1 MRTKDIQKK
10 FSENVYQNY
19 DMLNEEL
26 NNLYMDV
33 CKSIKNK
40 HDGLLYSNGKRNWLK
55 KLSAE
60 EIFLMNIH
68 AKIILAI
75 LDIAIYES
83 ITNNNYELLC
93 NGIFTYSRL
102 INLNRLHLPGVGSG
116 SIEGFILNDTVLFK
130 NSFKGKVEIDQND
143 YNVEDYLFNNFI
155 KIIFFNQNNWK
166 EIVLQ
171 QYDDNINKSIKG
183 KFDMELLKIFKNIVT
198 GENDF
203 ENSYNN
209 LIRLHSKCQWLT
221 QGRYRECKLINY
233 MPIFLVGI
241 YKLIGRQLK
250 IETDKE
256 YFAKFIAYLDNRNN
270 NIENK
275 LVYNFTGRIDF
286 LNKILD
292 KEYESFSKEYK
303 SKCYFA

>member
-1 MRTKDIQKK
+1 MEIKDIQKK

-19 DMLNEEL
+19 DMLNEKL
-26 NNLYMDV
+26 NEDYVKV
-33 CKSIKNK
+33 CKSIKNNY
-40 HDGLLYSNGKRNWLK
+40 DGLLDSNAKRKWLK
-55 KLSAE
+55 KLNTE

-68 AKIILAI
+68 DKIILAM

-83 ITNNNYELLC
+83 IINNNYELLC

-102 INLNRLHLPGVGSG
+102 RNLNRLHLPGSNWGA
-116 SIEGFILNDTVLFK
+116 IESFILNDVDLIK
-130 NSFKGKVEIDQND
+130 NSFKGKIEIDKND
-143 YNVEDYLFNNFI
+143 YSIDDYLIDNFM
-155 KIIFFNQNNWK
+155 KVIFFDQGNWK
-166 EIVLQ
+166 ETVLQ
-171 QYDDNINKSIKG
+171 QYNDNINTTIKG
-183 KFDMELLKIFKNIVT
+183 KFDIGLLQIFRKMVI

-203 ENSYNN
+203 ENNYND
-209 LIRLHSKCQWLT
+209 LIKLHSKCQWLT
-221 QGRYRECKLINY
+221 QGWYRECKLINY
-233 MPIFLVGI
+233 IPIFLVGI

-256 YFAKFIAYLDNRNN
+256 YFIKFIKYLNNRN

-292 KEYESFSKEYK
+292 KEYEKFSKEYK
-303 SKCYFA
+303 NKCHFA